1 MVETEHPDKMYYS
14 IGDVQEMTEI
24 EPHVLRFWESTFP
37 TLKPRR
43 NTKGQRT
50 YQKKDIEKQ
59 LKIKELLYKQKYTVK
74 GAISVLKVKKE
85 KAVGEKGDE
94 NREFLL
100 KVRHELKSLLKGLEG
115 EKREDL
121 FDG

>member
-14 IGDVQEMTEI
+14 IGDVQEMTGI

-43 NTKGQRT
+43 NNKGRRT
-50 YQKKDIEKQ
+50 YQKADIEMV

-74 GAISVLKVKKE
+74 GAISVLKGKKE
-85 KAVGEKGDE
+85 KAVGAKNDE
-94 NREFLL
+94 NRAFLM
-100 KVRHELKSLLKGLEG
+100 KVRHDLKSLLKGLEG
-115 EKREDL
+115 EKRDDL